1 MGIPGLYI
9 PDDRETLEGPEVDI
23 PGDRETEDPEVDI
36 PDDRETLEDPEVYRY
51 PRRWRC
57 VGRRPRSLLIL
68 QMIERCGK
76 TENMVAI
83 PDDRCGKTQKLI

>member
-1 MGIPGLYI
+1 MDMCRKNTQKLIDI
-9 PDDRETLEGPEVDI
+9 TDDRCGKTQKFI
-23 PGDRETEDPEVDI
+23 DI
-36 PDDRETLEDPEVYRY
+36 PDDRETWEDPEVYRY

-68 QMIERCGK
+68 QMIEGCGK

-83 PDDRCGKTQKLI
+83 PHDRRGKTQKLI